1 MKIKIKLIAIFFF
14 IFQPAIAADLPK
26 EIPQGSL
33 IVGQSSDADE
43 IIVDNNSIKVSEK
56 GHFVFAVGRDHV
68 EPVSV
73 TYLKNGSLI
82 KIHQINIIIQDYDIQ
97 RIDGLPEQM
106 VTPLDDEIIERIIY
120 ENDLIKE
127 KKRINLDL
135 TLSLIHI

>member
-1 MKIKIKLIAIFFF
+1 MCIR
-14 IFQPAIAADLPK
+14 DR
-26 EIPQGSL
+26 
-33 IVGQSSDADE
+33 
-43 IIVDNNSIKVSEK
+43 DNNSLKVSEK

-68 EPVSV
+68 EPISV

-82 KIHQINIIIQDYDIQ
+82 RIHQINIIIQDYDIQ

-127 KKRINLDL
+127 KKKINLDL
-135 TLSLIHI
+135 TFFKIVLFNQQKELSVVFLVVKEY